1 MMDERKRT
9 CLEEAGINVEDALAR
24 FMNNEGLML
33 KFLLRFPQDPN
44 FQLLREAMDKQDLQG
59 AYNAAHTLK
68 GVAGNLSLTGLM
80 AAVSAVVED
89 LRGGDLAAAADKLP
103 HLTQQYLRT
112 VEAVEAAALLP

>member
-1 MMDERKRT
+1 MDERKRSR
-9 CLEEAGINVEDALAR
+9 LEEAGVNVEDVLAR
-24 FMNNEGLML
+24 FMNNEALML

-44 FQLLREAMDKQDLQG
+44 FALLQEAMARQDLQG

-68 GVAGNLSLTGLM
+68 GVAGNLSMTGLM

-103 HLTQQYLRT
+103 ALTEQYHKT
-112 VEAVEAAALLP
+112 VAAVTEAAQIP